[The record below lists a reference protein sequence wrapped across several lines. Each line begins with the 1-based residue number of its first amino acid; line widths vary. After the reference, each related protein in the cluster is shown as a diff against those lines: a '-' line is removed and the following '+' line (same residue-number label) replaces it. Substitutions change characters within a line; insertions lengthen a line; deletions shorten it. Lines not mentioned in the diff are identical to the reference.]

1 MNHHTPIWLALL
13 LLIVMPTG
21 AQPDFRTFTT
31 VQGLADNTVFSIAQ
45 TTDGFVWM
53 GTANG
58 LSSFDGMFFNNYLNR
73 PEGTTSAPDVSDNVI
88 RCVLPDADGLYLA
101 TDNGLVFFHTA
112 TARFMPCTFT
122 RPDTTITTGYRF
134 NSLVRC
140 GSHVFAV
147 DYYGHVMRRT
157 ADRHFEPIAQH
168 GRRFDALAPIDDR
181 RLVAT
186 GPEGIW
192 LLRADDGRVES
203 RVAFEAPVTG
213 RTNIYYSHN
222 LSLIVVGYGIGYASR
237 AFTLTPDGRLTA
249 SSWDVPESLTS
260 TVDYGDLTV
269 FATDGGGIELHRAD
283 GSRTVCTPY
292 NSNIGGDAVYT
303 LATDRD
309 ANLWVGTYRMGLCL
323 STTAARW
330 YATLSRKNHRLS
342 YDIVTAVVP
351 MAGRLAIGLDG
362 GGLQLTDSATG
373 RQQLLTTKN
382 SALPGNNVVSIVA
395 DKERLWLGVYTKGLV
410 GYDLRTGRFDT
421 FAMPPTE
428 QDANNVWTLLDD
440 HRGRLWV
447 GGPCLF
453 VFDKQSH
460 RITPI
465 DTLQR
470 ADCMSLALSGD
481 DVWMGCRFWG
491 ICKFDVRT
499 LRLKALY
506 RSDSPAGL
514 RLPSNNI
521 SFLAADRRGRVWF
534 STDQGGFYRLDEPQ
548 ERIDSFGIGCGLTNT
563 HVTSMAEDADGNIF
577 VGTSGGLFRYA
588 ADKGTFACL
597 DIDAD
602 MSEFTPNCTAT
613 DGHRL
618 YFGTTKGVVSFNP
631 SDITM
636 PDRQPGV
643 CFTSLH
649 VIGDQPLTIA
659 LGNQREASLRLTHRQ
674 NFFTV
679 VYAMPEFVTPE
690 RLRFSCRLEGLET
703 TWRELGQSRQASYT
717 SVPPGRYRLLVR
729 CSDADGQWGE
739 PSVLSVVITPPWYL
753 AWWARLLWTLLTV
766 AVVYAAFRFYRRE
779 LSIKHKVEMVELEK
793 ASEQKLND
801 AKMNFYTSM
810 THELRTPVFLIM
822 AQLEQLLD
830 EGKLIVQAPRTYMA
844 DIHRHALKLNNL
856 ISRVIDFR
864 KVGAAQLQLDL
875 RRADAVELCR
885 QLTESYA
892 DLFRMKHIDFSLEA
906 AQPEIWLD
914 YDPLKLELIVSNL
927 LSNAFKYTAEE
938 GRVVLSVSEEPQ
950 RVVFCVADNGIGIDP
965 QVRQAIFD
973 PFFRS
978 ERGKRQ
984 SRQGDGLGLAYVKQ
998 LVELHGGRISVEST
1012 MGRGSRFTF
1021 YIPRQPSAH
1030 PEVSISQDATP
1041 PTAVTSQSAES
1052 APPSPSDKPQPPA
1065 NPAALHS
1072 VLIADDDPDVL
1083 TLLERN
1089 LSPDFRVLKASDGE
1103 QALAT
1108 AIAEQP
1114 DIIVC
1119 DLVMPHMDG
1128 QQLLTQ
1134 LKTDARTS
1142 HAHTII
1148 LTARSAEDDMLSA
1161 LDRGADAFLTKPIS
1175 LRLLRM
1181 HIDRLLSSDTAL
1193 SDKAPTLT
1201 PGNQPDDVRKPYNKE
1216 EQLML
1221 TRLRTVIDEHLA
1233 DPDFNIEL
1241 LATSMNMSHSA
1252 LYKRLKALTGMSLVE
1267 FINDYKIFKAVQLF
1281 RQGETSVEQVS
1292 EQCGFGDAKNFRSM
1306 FKRKM
1311 QMTPKQYIQSL

>member
-1 MNHHTPIWLALL
+1 MNHLRPYWLALL

-45 TTDGFVWM
+45 TPDGFVWL

-58 LSSFDGMFFNNYLNR
+58 LSSFDGMFFNNYHNR
-73 PEGTTSAPDVSDNVI
+73 PEGTASAPDVSDNVI

-101 TDNGLVFFHTA
+101 TDNGLVFSHTA

-140 GSHVFAV
+140 GRDIFAV

-157 ADRHFEPIAQH
+157 ADRHFEPIPQH
-168 GRRFDALAPIDDR
+168 GRRIDALTPIDDR
-181 RLVAT
+181 QLVAT

-192 LLRADDGRVES
+192 LLRAADGRVES

-222 LSLIVVGYGIGYASR
+222 LGLIVVGYGIGYDSR
-237 AFTLTPDGRLTA
+237 AFTLTPDGRLTT
-249 SSWDVPESLTS
+249 STWDVPEGLTS

-269 FATDGGGIELHRAD
+269 F
-283 GSRTVCTPY
+283 
-292 NSNIGGDAVYT
+292 
-303 LATDRD
+303 
-309 ANLWVGTYRMGLCL
+309 GT
-323 STTAARW
+323 
-330 YATLSRKNHRLS
+330 
-342 YDIVTAVVP
+342 
-351 MAGRLAIGLDG
+351 DG

-382 SALPGNNVVSIVA
+382 SPLPGNNVVSIVA

-506 RSDSPAGL
+506 RTDSPTGP

-534 STDQGGFYRLDEPQ
+534 STDQGGFYRLDERQ

-563 HVTSMAEDADGNIF
+563 HVRSMAEDADGNIF

-588 ADKGTFACL
+588 ADKATFARL

-649 VIGDQPLTIA
+649 VIGNQPLTIA
-659 LGNQREASLRLTHRQ
+659 LGNQREASLRLTHSQ

-690 RLRFSCRLEGLET
+690 LLRFSCQLEGLET

-717 SVPPGRYRLLVR
+717 SVPPGKYRLLVR
-729 CSDADGQWGE
+729 CSDANGQWGE

-875 RRADAVELCR
+875 RRADVVRLCR

-906 AQPEIWLD
+906 AQSEIWLD

-950 RVVFCVADNGIGIDP
+950 RVVFSVTDNGIGIDP

-1012 MGRGSRFTF
+1012 MGRGSRFSF
-1021 YIPRQPSAH
+1021 FIPRQPSDQA
-1030 PEVSISQDATP
+1030 EVSISQDATP
-1041 PTAVTSQSAES
+1041 QPTATPPSAES
-1052 APPSPSDKPQPPA
+1052 ALPAPSAKPQSPA

-1083 TLLERN
+1083 SLLERN

-1108 AIAEQP
+1108 AVEEQP

-1134 LKTDARTS
+1134 LKADARTS
-1142 HAHTII
+1142 HAHIII
-1148 LTARSAEDDMLSA
+1148 LTAQSAEDDMVSA

-1181 HIDRLLSSDTAL
+1181 HIDRLLSSDTTL
-1193 SDKAPTLT
+1193 GDKAPTL

-1216 EQLML
+1216 EQQML
-1221 TRLRTVIDEHLA
+1221 TRLRAIIDEHLA

-1267 FINDYKIFKAVQLF
+1267 FINDYKIFNAVQLF
-1281 RQGETSVEQVS
+1281 RQGETSVEQVC